1 MGHLNPQM
9 VMGALGAID
18 MAFKAEEIPH
28 GSGALEAASAVIA
41 AG

>member
-1 MGHLNPQM
+1 MGHVNPQM

-18 MAFKAEEIPH
+18 MAFKAEGIPH
-28 GSGALEAASAVIA
+28 GAGALEAAAQVIA